1 MKTYTLFLSISLF
14 LFASA
19 TTQAAEKKSKAK
31 DTSSDTLTLK
41 QALKEAFDHSP
52 YYQRAQAQEREAG
65 WGQLEA
71 VGQGFLPHL
80 SLEGRHYFAEEYGF
94 LNVAFGASPPI
105 QFPGIYPYTTFNLN
119 ASWDLFDGFRNFHE
133 ADAADR
139 RHEAAKTLANWSLF
153 QVQERVRLQFYQSLA
168 AKMLEDL
175 SDEDVKT
182 LEDHLRIVKERRR
195 AGQATKYDV
204 LRVEVQLSQ
213 SESDQMAT
221 KDQAV
226 LAREALFKTMGL
238 VPDDRTLS
246 GKLPLVDAEAVLE
259 HLPAADYKNRPDVK
273 AKTLQLRA
281 AQDQKDAA
289 EAFGLPHVSL
299 IAQYQFY
306 NSPDYLAGSLS
317 PSNDVRTDYFLGV
330 EGRWDVLD
338 GGVGFARA
346 KEAAERAKASQADL
360 DEAMLQAPYDL
371 DLWKRKLASSAALYQ
386 SKTVDVEKAKESAR
400 LAKLGFK
407 AGANTTTDVL
417 DAELETFR
425 AGAGLV
431 QAQLDMLEA
440 QINLELAIGKR
451 SDHE

>member
-1 MKTYTLFLSISLF
+1 MKNVLGWILLSLLI
-14 LFASA
+14 AMPA
-19 TTQAAEKKSKAK
+19 YAADKKAKAK
-31 DTSSDTLTLK
+31 DASKGELTLK
-41 QALKEAFDHSP
+41 QALKEAFENSP
-52 YYQRAQAQEREAG
+52 YYQRSQALEREAG

-71 VGQGFLPHL
+71 VGQGFIPHL
-80 SLEGRHYFAEEYGF
+80 SLEGRHYFAEQYSF
-94 LNVAFGASPPI
+94 LNVAFGASPPV

-133 ADAADR
+133 TDAADR
-139 RHEAAKTLANWSLF
+139 RHEAAKTLVNWSLF

-175 SDEDVKT
+175 ANEDVKT

-213 SESDQMAT
+213 SESDQMST
-221 KDQAV
+221 KDQAA
-226 LAREALFKTMGL
+226 LAREALFKTIGL
-238 VPDDRTLS
+238 VPDDRNLS
-246 GKLPLVDAEAVLE
+246 GKLPLVDAEAVLD
-259 HLPAADYKNRPDVK
+259 HLPEVDTKNRPDVK
-273 AKTLQLRA
+273 AKILELQA
-281 AQDQKDAA
+281 AQDQKGAA

-306 NSPDYLAGSLS
+306 NSPDYLAGGLS

-330 EGRWDVLD
+330 AGSWDVLD

-346 KEAAERAKASQADL
+346 KEAAERAKATQAEL

-400 LAKLGFK
+400 LAKSGFK

-451 SDHE
+451 LDHE